1 MRKSTIT
8 PLVVA
13 ATCLIVSCQ
22 KIQEPA
28 KVEAN
33 LRITTAQFTDAI
45 PVAYGQL
52 VAVTASPDPY
62 VGVMWFRKPDESFVV
77 VRVNYARGEL
87 GPNITEIPRK

>member
-1 MRKSTIT
+1 MRKSTII
-8 PLVVA
+8 PFVLA
-13 ATCLIVSCQ
+13 ASCLIASCQ

-28 KVEAN
+28 NEAT
-33 LRITTAQFTDAI
+33 LKITTPQFRDAI

-77 VRVNYARGEL
+77 VRVNWARGQL

>member
-13 ATCLIVSCQ
+13 ATCLIASCERL
-22 KIQEPA
+22 QEPV
-28 KVEAN
+28 KVEPN
-33 LRITTAQFTDAI
+33 LKTAAAQFADAI
-45 PVAYGQL
+45 PIGYGQL

-77 VRVNYARGEL
+77 VRVNWARGL
-87 GPNITEIPRK
+87 LVPKITEIPRK